1 MALGMRT
8 GNIAAVFAV
17 LMAIPHPDLRLV
29 VMVLVVGP
37 LSVIVAFAAAR
48 RFAARAGGTWV

>member
-29 VMVLVVGP
+29 VMVVMVVP
-37 LSVIVAFAAAR
+37 LSVIVALTAAR
-48 RFAARAGGTWV
+48 QFVARAGDTWI